1 MHESV
6 ELVKRS
12 GREGNLLFSYRLD
25 EESWSS
31 WSNERTLRRTYGRQP
46 YSSSDG
52 WWNEDPSPALLTFNI
67 EESFDDEED
76 ILPQADCSVCSNIKK
91 LDPSSIFLFC
101 SLLIWFTQR
110 RIEIREPDVI

>member
-1 MHESV
+1 MK
-6 ELVKRS
+6 ELCEELMVGNHILQVKAR
-12 GREGNLLFSYRLD
+12 
-25 EESWSS
+25 
-31 WSNERTLRRTYGRQP
+31 
-46 YSSSDG
+46 DG

-91 LDPSSIFLFC
+91 IDPSSIFLFC